1 MIKEDDRRILWEGL
15 DSLTVTEM
23 RDACRARGM
32 RGTDLTDL
40 EYSYQLK
47 EWLDLSIQKNIPISL
62 LIMSRAF
69 MLTSPVVTSTK
80 TEDVLK
86 SSMSS
91 LDSDLLNE
99 VVLVEVAAKIAASK
113 GDEDLIAM
121 TQMEMQERKLESLQF
136 QEEMI
141 EDEREDADEAQQ
153 KVTGMK
159 NKNEVEQSAHLSI
172 NRGTAAIL
180 KLRCLSRKGHNRLC
194 FLNCYL

>member
-1 MIKEDDRRILWEGL
+1 
-15 DSLTVTEM
+15 
-23 RDACRARGM
+23 
-32 RGTDLTDL
+32 
-40 EYSYQLK
+40 
-47 EWLDLSIQKNIPISL
+47 
-62 LIMSRAF
+62 

-99 VVLVEVAAKIAASK
+99 VVLAASK
-113 GDEDLIAM
+113 GDEDLSL
-121 TQMEMQERKLESLQF
+121 EMQERKLESLQF

-172 NRGTAAIL
+172 NEESGHTEATNEVSTHSIEASRAGGIEDATVTADDSAERIAQL
-180 KLRCLSRKGHNRLC
+180 ISSDISKEELQERVSELSIQEMQALADLAWRLVGREGEG
-194 FLNCYL
+194 